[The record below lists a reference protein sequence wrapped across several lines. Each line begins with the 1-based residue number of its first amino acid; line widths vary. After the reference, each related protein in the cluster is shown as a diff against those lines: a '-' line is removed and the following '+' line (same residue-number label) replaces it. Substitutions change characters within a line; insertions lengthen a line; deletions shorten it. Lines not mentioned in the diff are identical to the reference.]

1 MLPFAFGHRPH
12 AAPTGSEPSD
22 AGLEFTLARGGAF
35 AAAVLLMML
44 SEQILVSS
52 GALFVRGALDA
63 DAAGRI
69 FNILMVAR
77 APLLLFQ
84 AVAASLLPHL
94 TRLRTRGDSTGED
107 AFRMSINNTLLIITG
122 FAAVVTVGV
131 LAIGPEVMQ
140 IAFGDDHTYDRA
152 GLAIVAVG
160 MGFYLSAVT
169 LNQAA
174 LAQGQARRA
183 ALCWVACAAAF
194 IVFNLIQPLRPL
206 PNRRGRLR
214 GVRRG
219 ALGPALP
226 PVSQPAPGRRR
237 RDRTRLVSRARG
249 AARRGRRDRLGGGQL
264 GRVALAERDAPGP
277 RTSVIGCWSSVAAGG
292 GCL

>member
-1 MLPFAFGHRPH
+1 VAVGIAEGVDAVGLGIAVAPLASLAVLPFAIAHYSPH
-12 AAPTGSEPSD
+12 PTVEPEPD
-22 AGLEFTLARGGAF
+22 AGLQFTLARGGAF

-44 SEQILVSS
+44 SEQVLVSS

-107 AFRMSINNTLLIITG
+107 AFRMSVNNTLLIIVG

-131 LAIGPEVMQ
+131 LAICPQVMQ
-140 IAFGDDHTYDRA
+140 IAFGDDHTYDRE

-183 ALCWVACAAAF
+183 AACWVACAAGF
-194 IVFNLIQPLRPL
+194 VIFNLVQPLDPYRSVEVGFAVASAALSGLLYLLYRSPHPVTGDEIL
-206 PNRRGRLR
+206 PGSGRE
-214 GVRRG
+214 VE
-219 ALGPALP
+219 A
-226 PVSQPAPGRRR
+226 
-237 RDRTRLVSRARG
+237 RLATV
-249 AARRGRRDRLGGGQL
+249 D
-264 GRVALAERDAPGP
+264 D
-277 RTSVIGCWSSVAAGG
+277 IG
-292 GCL
+292 